1 MNLTRRTALSTGL
14 VSTALPRIAFGQA
27 NGDRVIRVAVQKIS
41 NTLTLDP
48 LREQSS
54 NASERWMASILEN
67 LIGRNQ
73 HSGLERVPALATAWR
88 RIDALTLELDLRQ
101 GVIMHD
107 GREFTSE
114 DVQQSFGEGRIFGP
128 SVPKDVTAIA
138 QRHFPTLERL
148 QPTGRY
154 GIRFITSK
162 PDVTLEGRLSAGG
175 GEIISAQ
182 SWRQRQT
189 WQANSIAPV
198 GTGPYRLAEFV
209 PGVRLVLDAHYAY
222 WDGPP
227 PAQQVIFF
235 EVPEAASRIA
245 GLRAGDFKF
254 ACDLTP
260 DQAIA
265 LARDP
270 KVQVQGGLVP
280 NHRIVAFDKTHP
292 PLDNPKVRLAM
303 AHAVDGQAIVDSL
316 WAGKS
321 RVPPGMQWEF
331 YGPMFVPRWRVPE
344 YNPPLARTMLLS
356 AGYNGE
362 EIIYRARHNYYP
374 AEVSTAQILLE
385 YWRQV
390 GLNVKLEICENWAQ
404 VLTKHGPRGVRDWSN
419 SATFDDPVSSLV
431 AQHGPHG
438 AQQTNGEWSNAEM
451 NALCVQMEASTDF
464 TARQAMF
471 RRMLQIC
478 EREDPAYIV
487 LHQNAVFT
495 AHHKGIPWR
504 SSPSFFLDFSLRGFS
519 S

>member
-1 MNLTRRTALSTGL
+1 MNLTRRTALSAGL
-14 VSTALPRIAFGQA
+14 VSTALPRFARAQD
-27 NGDRVIRVAVQKIS
+27 NDRRPAMRVAVQKIS

-73 HSGLERVPALATAWR
+73 QGGLERVPALATAWR
-88 RIDALTLELDLRQ
+88 RIDDLTLEFDLRQ

-114 DVQQSFGEGRIFGP
+114 DVLQSFGEGRIFGP
-128 SVPKDVTAIA
+128 SVPKDITAIA
-138 QRHFPTLERL
+138 QRHFPTLDRL

-182 SWRQRQT
+182 SWRHRQT
-189 WQANSIAPV
+189 WQSTSI
-198 GTGPYRLAEFV
+198 GTGPYRVAEFH
-209 PGVRLVLDAHYAY
+209 PGNRLVLEAHDAY
-222 WDGPP
+222 WGGRPP
-227 PAQQVIFF
+227 VRWVVFL

-245 GLRAGDFKF
+245 GLRSGDFHF
-254 ACDLTP
+254 ACDLMP

-265 LARDP
+265 LIADP
-270 KVQVQGGLVP
+270 KVQVQGGMVP
-280 NHRIVAFDKTHP
+280 NHRILAFDKTHP

-321 RVPPGMQWEF
+321 RVPPGLQFEF

-431 AQHGPHG
+431 AQHGPNG
-438 AQQTNGEWSNAEM
+438 AQQSNGEWSNAEM
-451 NALCVQMEASTDF
+451 NALCTQMEASTDI
-464 TARQAMF
+464 ASRQAMF

-495 AHHKGIPWR
+495 AHRKGIPWKA
-504 SSPSFFLDFSLRGFS
+504 SPSFFLDFSVRGFS
-519 S
+519 A